1 MTLRTDTITFD
12 PTDPDRDYAGAK
24 SVIKNAGSVRVWWQP
39 GPYVVLMS
47 SDGSAE
53 SISDL
58 FRRYASGARF
68 LTTATDLT
76 SSDGNLTERAGERI
90 SGQADTSST
99 EYAS

>member
-1 MTLRTDTITFD
+1 MTV
-12 PTDPDRDYAGAK
+12 PTKIAATEASALAQAAAEAK
-24 SVIKNAGSVRVWWQP
+24 RALAWTHT
-39 GPYVVLMS
+39 
-47 SDGSAE
+47 
-53 SISDL
+53 
-58 FRRYASGARF
+58 ARF